1 MVERIPLGGKEIDY
15 FMLVA
20 ALGIALIMVM
30 SVPVN
35 HHPFRS
41 AIFCII
47 LKKDDFSKKENILAT
62 AIFSALTCTV
72 AVLFPNITSVL

>member
-1 MVERIPLGGKEIDY
+1 MLDMAFYLMIGGAGYMSQFNYTSQIVVERPPLNGHQIDY

-35 HHPFRS
+35 HHPFRG
-41 AIFCII
+41 AIFTIC
-47 LKKDDFSKKENILAT
+47 LKRK
-62 AIFSALTCTV
+62 
-72 AVLFPNITSVL
+72 

>member
-1 MVERIPLGGKEIDY
+1 MLDMAFYLMIGGAGYFSQFNSTSQIVVERPPLSGKQVDY
-15 FMLVA
+15 FMLIA

-41 AIFCII
+41 VVFTIF
-47 LKKDDFSKKENILAT
+47 LKKEDFS
-62 AIFSALTCTV
+62 
-72 AVLFPNITSVL
+72 

>member
-1 MVERIPLGGKEIDY
+1 MLDMIFYLMIGCAGYFSQFNSTSQIVVERLPLNGRQIDY

-35 HHPFRS
+35 HHPFRG
-41 AIFCII
+41 AIFTII
-47 LKKDDFSKKENILAT
+47 LKKEDFS
-62 AIFSALTCTV
+62 
-72 AVLFPNITSVL
+72 

>member
-1 MVERIPLGGKEIDY
+1 
-15 FMLVA
+15 MLIA

-41 AIFCII
+41 AVFTII
-47 LKKDDFSKKENILAT
+47 LKKEDFNKKEKVFLIDTNLSL
-62 AIFSALTCTV
+62 IF
-72 AVLFPNITSVL
+72 